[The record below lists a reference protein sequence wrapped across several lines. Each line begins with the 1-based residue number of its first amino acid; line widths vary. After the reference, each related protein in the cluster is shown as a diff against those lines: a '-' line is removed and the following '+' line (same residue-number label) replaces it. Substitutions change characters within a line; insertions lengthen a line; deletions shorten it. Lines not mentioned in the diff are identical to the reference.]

1 MNTGQEW
8 MQQNSPTREDV
19 FRRDLAALINR
30 YSLEG
35 LSNTPDFLLADY
47 MIACLKVYSE
57 SVNKRENWYGRE
69 RKFLATGDARYAA
82 DSEERG
88 KDG

>member
-8 MQQNSPTREDV
+8 MQQNSPTREDA
-19 FRRDLAALINR
+19 FGRDLAALINR

-47 MIACLKVYSE
+47 LIACLKAYSE

-69 RKFLATGDARYAA
+69 RKFWATGDAPCAA
-82 DSEERG
+82 QSED
-88 KDG
+88 KK